1 MTGSETIGP
10 LGKVGY
16 PWGAVGMALDY
27 RIRLNFPASARL
39 PDRWA
44 TWAQDPEA
52 GFAVSRDPALHEPL
66 VAERGAARAIDIYEA
81 YTWRRAAGAFFSA
94 LAGLLTKARP
104 HELAIAPE
112 QEEALCRFCFVLGL
126 YEQFQRTLSAW
137 ATSPLIDLGVGGG
150 VEDLLALC
158 PDLAVRDIASLNGAF
173 VSSQAHLLRGEVVLN
188 PRFDGVAP
196 IGGDGDLIVDRCYI
210 DIKATTEPTKPSP
223 SQWPWELLG
232 YVLLDHED
240 RFHINSVGLYLARQ
254 AVLVRWDLDEFVSL
268 LVGPR
273 RGIDLELARGE
284 LRGELARL
292 SKAAQ
297 VAKQVAKQMQAR
309 RALRLRELHQRCHR
323 LAYDSDS

>member
-1 MTGSETIGP
+1 
-10 LGKVGY
+10 
-16 PWGAVGMALDY
+16 
-27 RIRLNFPASARL
+27 
-39 PDRWA
+39 
-44 TWAQDPEA
+44 
-52 GFAVSRDPALHEPL
+52 
-66 VAERGAARAIDIYEA
+66 
-81 YTWRRAAGAFFSA
+81 
-94 LAGLLTKARP
+94 
-104 HELAIAPE
+104 
-112 QEEALCRFCFVLGL
+112 VLGL

-173 VSSQAHLLRGEVVLN
+173 VSSRAHLLRGEVVLN
-188 PRFDGVAP
+188 PRFGGVAP

-254 AVLVRWDLDEFVSL
+254 AVLVRWDLDEFVFL
-268 LVGPR
+268 LVGPG

-284 LRGELARL
+284 LRG
-292 SKAAQ
+292 
-297 VAKQVAKQMQAR
+297 
-309 RALRLRELHQRCHR
+309 
-323 LAYDSDS
+323 